1 VRKLVIVL
9 AVLFVVAEARAA
21 TVVLVGGKRLE
32 VSSFSVNG
40 SYVTVQYP
48 GGRRETYPVSA
59 VDLPATKAAAGG
71 KGAAAPATE
80 SGPHSPF
87 LGAKASPKGGGLV
100 VTDADVKHIDTD
112 AETPEAKKE
121 EDLDIG
127 SQVVLVS
134 YSKKQV
140 DKDQWEIAATVAN
153 QGKTAVQGVTG
164 MIRVLDSTGKPVAT
178 GSGALGG
185 KLDAGKQG
193 TMTARVSLQGE
204 PAQVAV
210 DLSWQEIKP
219 APKPAAPP
227 APGSPRPAA
236 TAPAAAPSGWTV
248 PQSAS
253 PNTMPSNLLAVV
265 APTTVGTAPQVPRS

>member
-1 VRKLVIVL
+1 MRKLVIVL

-32 VSSFSVNG
+32 VSSFWVSG
-40 SYVTVQYP
+40 SYVTVQYA

-59 VDLPATKAAAGG
+59 VNLPATRAAAGD
-71 KGAAAPATE
+71 KGAAAPAAD

-87 LGAKASPKGGGLV
+87 LGAKASSKGGGLV

-121 EDLDIG
+121 DDLDAG

-164 MIRVLDSTGKPVAT
+164 MVRVLDLSGKPVAT
-178 GSGALGG
+178 GSGALSG

-193 TMTARVSLQGE
+193 TITTRVNLQGE

-227 APGSPRPAA
+227 GPGSPRPAA
-236 TAPAAAPSGWTV
+236 TPPAVAPSGWTV

>member
-1 VRKLVIVL
+1 MRKLVIVL

-40 SYVTVQYP
+40 SYVTVQYA

-59 VDLPATKAAAGG
+59 VDLPATRAAAGA
-71 KGAAAPATE
+71 KGAAAPAAD

-87 LGAKASPKGGGLV
+87 LGAKASSKGGGLV
-100 VTDADVKHIDTD
+100 VTDADVKHIETD

-140 DKDQWEIAATVAN
+140 DKDQWEISATVAN

-164 MIRVLDSTGKPVAT
+164 MIRVLDPTGKPVAT
-178 GSGALGG
+178 GSGALAG
-185 KLDAGKQG
+185 KLEAGKQG
-193 TMTARVSLQGE
+193 TMTARVNLQGE

-236 TAPAAAPSGWTV
+236 TAPAVAPSGWTV